1 MRYLKNKFYF
11 NETSALLLMVI
22 VNIDFNRIQALFQSF
37 TNKKCSPNN
46 LGNICRH

>member
-1 MRYLKNKFYF
+1 MRYLKNKFHF
-11 NETSALLLMVI
+11 NEISALLMVI
-22 VNIDFNRIQALFQSF
+22 VNIDFKRIQALFQSF